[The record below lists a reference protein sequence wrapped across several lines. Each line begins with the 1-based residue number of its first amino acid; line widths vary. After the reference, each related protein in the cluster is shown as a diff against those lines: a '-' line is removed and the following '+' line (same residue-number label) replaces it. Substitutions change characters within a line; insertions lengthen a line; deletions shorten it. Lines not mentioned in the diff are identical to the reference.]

1 MIGIKDRIARCRN
14 LPIST
19 QTVDVAAMLRTA
31 LSSLLA
37 KLRPSRPRGDRPA
50 HMADD
55 LDSEPRISVLMH
67 IRGFL
72 SLVRQI
78 VLARNSAPGRTPR
91 KQDHSGGRTS
101 DGPPA
106 PRRRE

>member
-14 LPIST
+14 LSISPP
-19 QTVDVAAMLRTA
+19 TVDVAAMFRTA

-37 KLRPSRPRGDRPA
+37 KLRPSRRSGDRPA

-55 LDSEPRISVLMH
+55 LDSEPRISVMMH

-78 VLARNSAPGRTPR
+78 VLARNSAPARTQR
-91 KQDHSGGRTS
+91 KQDQSGGGAS